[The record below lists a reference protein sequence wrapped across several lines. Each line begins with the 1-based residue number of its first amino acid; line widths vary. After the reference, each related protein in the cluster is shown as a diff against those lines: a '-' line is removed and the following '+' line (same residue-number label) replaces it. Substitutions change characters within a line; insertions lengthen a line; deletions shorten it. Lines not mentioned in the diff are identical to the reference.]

1 MLLLNVTT
9 SLTGERPTK
18 GGGGVMFAKNVN
30 ISFSFLCRYFIMMK
44 KKKKTMRHY
53 EFTSFVNN
61 KY

>member
-9 SLTGERPTK
+9 SLTGDRPTK
-18 GGGGVMFAKNVN
+18 GWGGVMFAKNVD

-53 EFTSFVNN
+53 DLPVS
-61 KY
+61 